1 MREKWQKQMPLMAH
15 IADHPQSRELEV
27 ISAIIDA
34 NPTICRHI
42 LQDLN
47 KGKCESQRAGAKGMS
62 AEQVLRCLIVK
73 TLFGFTYEEL
83 AFHIVDSQSL
93 RWFCRIGMA
102 EEGFKKSALNRNI
115 KVISAKTWQLINRQI
130 LGYAKQQGLEKGRK
144 VRTDCT
150 CVESN
155 IHKPSDSTLLADA
168 VRVLTRLIK
177 RCRNE
182 FGFKVP
188 GFSNHNRRAKRR
200 MLAVMNA
207 KKEKQRTAA

>member
-15 IADHPQSRELEV
+15 IADHAQSQELKV

-115 KVISAKTWQLINRQI
+115 KVISAKTWQLDS
-130 LGYAKQQGLEKGRK
+130 GLCQTTRPRKG
-144 VRTDCT
+144 
-150 CVESN
+150 SQSA
-155 IHKPSDSTLLADA
+155 H
-168 VRVLTRLIK
+168 RLHL
-177 RCRNE
+177 C
-182 FGFKVP
+182 
-188 GFSNHNRRAKRR
+188 
-200 MLAVMNA
+200 
-207 KKEKQRTAA
+207 